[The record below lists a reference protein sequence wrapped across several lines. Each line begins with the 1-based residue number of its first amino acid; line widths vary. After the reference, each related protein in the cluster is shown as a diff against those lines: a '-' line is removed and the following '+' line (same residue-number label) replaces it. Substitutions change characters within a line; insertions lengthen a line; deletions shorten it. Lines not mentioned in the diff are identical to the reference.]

1 MKYLLK
7 AKEMKQADQNTI
19 EIFGVPSLVLMER
32 AALQVMETIER
43 ENMNDARTLVVCGAG
58 NNGGDGMAVARM
70 LYLKGRQVE
79 VWLVGTYEKCS
90 QETKK
95 QYDILRVYGIEVCEM
110 GEHELAEQKS
120 LLDGEQ
126 GNREYSLYTL
136 VIDALFGIGLSRNI
150 EGRYQ
155 DAIEIMN
162 HIRADKLAVDIPSGI
177 HADSGDVMGCAFYAD
192 HTVSFAYD
200 KLGLRLYPGAEA
212 AGKITVADIG
222 ITKESFL
229 NKEPQTLCLEES
241 DWKLL
246 PKRKADSNKGT
257 YGKVLV
263 IAGSEEMAGAAYFS
277 AKAAFLTGCGL
288 VKIFTHEKN
297 RTMLNE
303 RIPEAILVT
312 YDGKKNKKDA
322 LVEAVNWADV
332 IVIGPGLGTS
342 EVSAGILKTALQT
355 TSVPMVVD
363 ADALNLLAQEKELL
377 KRPHTDLILT
387 PHLGEMSRLVEMPI
401 AYLKKNLLEVA
412 QEFAREYNVI
422 CVQKDVRTVTSIP
435 YGKTYVNLS
444 GNHGMAT
451 AGSGDVLSGIIGGL
465 LAVGMNPEA
474 AAAFGVWMHGLA
486 GDAAAENTG
495 YYSLMAGDIL
505 NGITEILRQR

>member
-1 MKYLLK
+1 MQYLLK

-19 EIFGVPSLVLMER
+19 ERLGVPSLVLMER
-32 AALQVMETIER
+32 AALQVVDTIER
-43 ENMNDARTLVVCGAG
+43 EKLNDARTLVVCGMG
-58 NNGGDGMAVARM
+58 NNGGDGMAAARM
-70 LYLKGRQVE
+70 LHLRGKQVQ
-79 VWLVGTYEKCS
+79 VWLIGTYEKCS
-90 QETKK
+90 NETKK
-95 QYDILRVYGIEVCEM
+95 QYDILKAYGIEVREM
-110 GEHELAEQKS
+110 GEHELAEQRS
-120 LLDGEQ
+120 LLLEGEQ
-126 GNREYSLYTL
+126 GTDTYTM
-136 VIDALFGIGLSRNI
+136 VMDALFGIGLSRNI

-162 HIRADKLAVDIPSGI
+162 HFHGDKLSVDIPSGI
-177 HADSGDVMGCAFYAD
+177 HVDNGSVMGCAFYAD
-192 HTVSFAYD
+192 HTVTFAYD

-212 AGKITVADIG
+212 AGRVTVADIG
-222 ITKESFL
+222 ITKESFF
-229 NKEPQTLCLEES
+229 NKEPQTLYLEPV

-246 PKRKADSNKGT
+246 PGRRADSNKGT

-277 AKAAFLTGCGL
+277 AKAAYLTGCGL

-303 RIPEAILVT
+303 RVPEAILTT
-312 YDGKKNKKDA
+312 YDGKKYRKEL

-332 IVIGPGLGTS
+332 IVIGPGLGTLELS
-342 EVSAGILKTALQT
+342 GSILKTVLQT

-387 PHLGEMSRLVEMPI
+387 PHLGEMSRLVEMPV

-422 CVQKDVRTVTSIP
+422 CVQKDVRTITSIP
-435 YGKTYVNLS
+435 YGRTYVNLT

-465 LAVGMNPEA
+465 LAGGMNPES
-474 AAAFGVWMHGLA
+474 AAAFGVWIHGLA
-486 GDAAAENTG
+486 GDAAAKHTG

-505 NGITEILRQR
+505 EGITEILKQR